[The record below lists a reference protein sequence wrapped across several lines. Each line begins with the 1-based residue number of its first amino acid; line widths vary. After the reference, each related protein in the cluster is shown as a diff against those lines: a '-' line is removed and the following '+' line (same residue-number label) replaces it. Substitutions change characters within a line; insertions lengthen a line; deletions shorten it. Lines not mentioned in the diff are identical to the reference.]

1 MSAAV
6 LVQMKGTQRS
16 FQLLAASVFVADD
29 DTFVV
34 TVV

>member
-1 MSAAV
+1 
-6 LVQMKGTQRS
+6 
-16 FQLLAASVFVADD
+16 LLAASVFVADD